1 MPGVESVG
9 SIYGAPLGLGHTT
22 SVVLVAGRPEPE
34 AGRETYSAI
43 RAVSPNYLETAR
55 IPLIR
60 GRTLE
65 PSDDGGPVPVG
76 VVNQAFVRENFP
88 DEDPLGRLVRI
99 RTDQGYGSPYWT
111 IVGIVGDVRSES
123 LTQAPVPEIYVSHGH
138 FGPGFMTVTVRGAR
152 SAGSLLP
159 AIRSEV
165 RALDPNIALQSIE
178 TVAEAVSREV
188 APTRFYML
196 LVSIFAVLALIL
208 AAIGLS
214 GVLAYLVSR
223 RTREI
228 GLRVALGARQ
238 QEIVR
243 MVVMEGL
250 RPVLL
255 GAFAGLAVS
264 FWGARVLE
272 AVLYDVTSRD
282 PWTFAM
288 VPVVLLLTALVA
300 MLIPARR
307 ASRVDPVKALSGE

>member
-1 MPGVESVG
+1 
-9 SIYGAPLGLGHTT
+9 
-22 SVVLVAGRPEPE
+22 
-34 AGRETYSAI
+34 
-43 RAVSPNYLETAR
+43 
-55 IPLIR
+55 
-60 GRTLE
+60 
-65 PSDDGGPVPVG
+65 
-76 VVNQAFVRENFP
+76 
-88 DEDPLGRLVRI
+88 
-99 RTDQGYGSPYWT
+99 
-111 IVGIVGDVRSES
+111 
-123 LTQAPVPEIYVSHGH
+123 
-138 FGPGFMTVTVRGAR
+138 MTVTVRGGEAR

-165 RALDPNIALQSIE
+165 RALDPNIALRSIE

-196 LVSIFAVLALIL
+196 LVSIFAALALIL
-208 AAIGLS
+208 AAIGLY

-223 RTREI
+223 RSREI

-243 MVVMEGL
+243 MVVSEGL

-288 VPVVLLLTALVA
+288 VPVILLLTALVA

-307 ASRVDPVKALSGE
+307 ASRVDPVEALSAE